1 MHIQKSVNYAG
12 TISATIIKR
21 VFFSLPSLSSQGLS
35 LKFVQAGKHCMNHQP
50 QKLNF
55 AP

>member
-12 TISATIIKR
+12 TISATIIKT
-21 VFFSLPSLSSQGLS
+21 VFSLPLLSNQGLS
-35 LKFVQAGKHCMNHQP
+35 LKFVQAGEHCMNHQP